1 MNRKTYQEPT
11 MKVVKLQNTQM
22 LMTSDGGNASV
33 QDYKWNSESEEVK
46 AQSSTVIWD
55 EEW

>member
-1 MNRKTYQEPT
+1 

-46 AQSSTVIWD
+46 AQSSTGIWD